1 MTSDWQCEK
10 SLPRV
15 NIVKILPRISTSDL
29 FSRKKCYLGIS
40 LENPLFA
47 GDSLKAM
54 LLWAAEKFEQCLV
67 IVGDYLARFDEQI
80 ITGCDENH
88 AGKLAIKRGDL
99 FISQTREIF
108 GCLPADKVRLTRW
121 KEHLQTEEFIRSKRM
136 LDDIFESN
144 KDFRKSVEYDAS
156 SFVERQKK
164 HNKHLA
170 ADADVALRLCCR
182 YILEE
187 IAVFSML
194 SERGWGVELY
204 PGSELRVL
212 TEVAKGRYPN
222 MPMGLKNRINVELKI
237 HQKRPLQV

>member
-1 MTSDWQCEK
+1 
-10 SLPRV
+10 V
-15 NIVKILPRISTSDL
+15 NIVKILPRISASDL
-29 FSRKKCYLGIS
+29 FARKKCYLGIS

-54 LLWAAEKFEQCLV
+54 LIWAAEKFEQCLV
-67 IVGDYLARFDEQI
+67 IVGDYLSRFDEQI

-88 AGKLAIKRGDL
+88 AGLLAIKRGDL

-108 GCLPADKVRLTRW
+108 GCLPADRVRLTRW
-121 KEHLQTEEFIRSKRM
+121 KEHLQVEQFRKSKKI
-136 LDDIFESN
+136 LDEIFES
-144 KDFRKSVEYDAS
+144 DEEFRASVKYDAL

-164 HNKHLA
+164 HNQRLA
-170 ADADVALRLCCR
+170 VEADVALRLCCR

-204 PGSELRVL
+204 PGPELRVL
-212 TEVAKGRYPN
+212 AEVAKGRYPRV
-222 MPMGLKNRINVELKI
+222 PKGLKDRISVELKI
-237 HQKRPLQV
+237 HQRRPR